1 MNKYG
6 KRIYGFRIP
15 HLAVIIAQ
23 VAFAIYFKEY
33 FFFIERIDNL
43 LDVAFLI
50 APIFTFILFGALL
63 TFLYNYHHPVFYEK
77 GIKTVMSEF
86 IPYEEISEIRCEAE
100 YDPPE
105 TGEKV
110 RRTLIGYYTNLRM
123 SLDFYDSKGWKVGS
137 LTSPSHLIMI
147 ELGFKVF
154 EANPELLTKVNTV
167 YSVMDAEEKVY
178 TMVLLNE
185 IENLKKRYGLE

>member
-6 KRIYGFRIP
+6 KRIYGFRIS

-23 VAFAIYFKEY
+23 VAFAIYFEEY
-33 FFFIERIDNL
+33 FFFIERIYNL

-63 TFLYNYHHPVFYEK
+63 TFLYNYHHPVFYEI

-86 IPYEEISEIRCEAE
+86 IPYEEISEIRCEAK
-100 YDPPE
+100 YDSE
-105 TGEKV
+105 MVGKV
-110 RRTLIGYYTNLRM
+110 RGTGLGHHTNLRV
-123 SLDFYDSKGWKVGS
+123 SLNFYDSKGWKVGS
-137 LTSPSHLIMI
+137 LTSCSYLIMI
-147 ELGFKVF
+147 ELGFKIF
-154 EANPELLTKVNTV
+154 EANPELLTKLNTV